1 MVVIVV
7 ALGAVSVV
15 SVVAFAGKGEE
26 GATAAEQDSVQAAVD
41 TLTAVIFRS
50 RPLPPKM
57 LPVPEAQQCRTLRRY
72 P

>member
-1 MVVIVV
+1 MPSDPRLVELLIVVAIVV

-41 TLTAVIFRS
+41 TLTAVI
-50 RPLPPKM
+50 
-57 LPVPEAQQCRTLRRY
+57 
-72 P
+72 